1 MSLRQVTLEE
11 GLLCGVPCDGYTV
24 FKGVPYAA
32 PPVGALRF
40 LPPQPV
46 QPWTGVYEA
55 NRFAAA
61 CPQLPQEPDSFY
73 EKEFYSTPERRPR
86 LDEDCLYLNIWTPAA
101 DSQASLPVALWIH
114 GGAFEH
120 GFGHEVEF
128 DGEAFCRRGVILV
141 TINYRVN
148 IFGFFSHP
156 WMAENADNLG
166 IRDQI
171 AALNWVREHI
181 RAFGGD
187 PDSITVFGQS
197 AGAISTQTLVSS
209 PLTAG
214 MISKAIFQSAGGYGT
229 GLGAQCKEDA
239 EAFGIAF
246 AESVGARSLDDLRA
260 IPAAALMQKAMAF
273 AGASGTPLPFA
284 PVCGTP
290 VLPASYDALA
300 ERGQVA
306 DIPYL
311 LGATRNDILATGS
324 SNPIQSGCIAWSQL
338 MDRLGRGPSYVYAF
352 NRALPGDDAGAFHS
366 SELWYLFGTLRRC
379 WRPFTPEDE
388 ALSARMT
395 DAWVHFIKDGTPDDD
410 GHWQPCSAAAPYVQ
424 IFDTECS

>member
-1 MSLRQVTLEE
+1 MSLTQVTLRE
-11 GLLCGVPCDGYTV
+11 GMVCGVPCDGYTV
-24 FKGVPYAA
+24 FKGIPYAA

-46 QPWTGVYEA
+46 QPWAGVYEA
-55 NRFAAA
+55 DRLPAA
-61 CPQLPQEPDSFY
+61 CPQLPQEPGSFY
-73 EKEFYSTPERRPR
+73 EKEFYSTPERQPR

-101 DSQASLPVALWIH
+101 DSQARLPVAFWIH
-114 GGAFEH
+114 GGAFDH

-148 IFGFFSHP
+148 IFGFFCHP
-156 WMAENADNLG
+156 WMEENTDNLG

-171 AALNWVREHI
+171 AALAWVREHI
-181 RAFGGD
+181 GAFGGD
-187 PDSITVFGQS
+187 PNNITVFGQS

-209 PLTAG
+209 PLTKG

-229 GLGAQCKEDA
+229 GLGAQRKADA
-239 EAFGIAF
+239 AAFGAAF
-246 AESVGARSLDDLRA
+246 AQSLGVGSLDDLRA
-260 IPAAALMQKAMAF
+260 IPAALLMQKAMAF
-273 AGASGTPLPFA
+273 ALASGVPLPFA

-290 VLPASYDALA
+290 VLPAPFDALA
-300 ERGQVA
+300 ESGQVA

-311 LGATRNDILATGS
+311 LGATRNDILAS
-324 SNPIQSGCIAWSQL
+324 DSDNPIQSGCMAWSQL
-338 MDRLGRGPSYVYAF
+338 MDRLGRKPSYVYAF
-352 NRALPGDDAGAFHS
+352 RRALPGDDAGAFHS

-388 ALSARMT
+388 ALSASMT
-395 DAWVHFIKDGTPDDD
+395 DAWVHFMKQGVPDGS
-410 GHWQPCSAAAPYVQ
+410 GHWRPCSVSDPYVQ
-424 IFDTECS
+424 VFDIECS